1 SSLPVRP
8 WSAVDPYFEPTPMLV
23 KHQQIESDQRISPKE
38 IATRADSPA
47 APGAHRESG
56 AARRP
61 SDARMRGRGRA
72 GCPPR
77 LLRPYAVRRCRP
89 DRRTDRTMRAAWPGN
104 TAPGATRSTRRHT
117 SVRVGI
123 TKSSEV
129 ILAFGVSAL
138 AHAVAAQRVCA
149 NLSGTSSV
157 SVSNFPT
164 TAPPIRGY
172 ASMAGLKYRWNISPK
187 KSYSCSL
194 IALLQVSDGH
204 LNCAPVPSAEQ
215 RRSTRPEQTRGC
227 RYRPGRGFV

>member
-1 SSLPVRP
+1 MHSQGRAEALRGTRLERHAGKAPVNRVRP
-8 WSAVDPYFEPTPMLV
+8 THLGE
-23 KHQQIESDQRISPKE
+23 E

-117 SVRVGI
+117 SVRVG
-123 TKSSEV
+123 
-129 ILAFGVSAL
+129 
-138 AHAVAAQRVCA
+138 
-149 NLSGTSSV
+149 
-157 SVSNFPT
+157 
-164 TAPPIRGY
+164 
-172 ASMAGLKYRWNISPK
+172 
-187 KSYSCSL
+187 
-194 IALLQVSDGH
+194 
-204 LNCAPVPSAEQ
+204 
-215 RRSTRPEQTRGC
+215 
-227 RYRPGRGFV
+227 